1 MKKVLITGANS
12 YIGVSFENY
21 VKEHY
26 SDELDIDTVD
36 MIDGTW
42 REKDF
47 SHYDVVFH
55 VAGLAH
61 ADVGNVS
68 EETKKRYYAINTNLA
83 IETAEKAKADGVG
96 QFVFMSSSIIYGE
109 SAPYGK
115 RKIITEETIPA
126 PANFYGD
133 SKWQADKGVRKLAS
147 DKFTVTVL
155 RPPMIYGKGSKGN
168 YPKLAKLA
176 KILPIFPDVD
186 NERSMLYIENLCE
199 FLSQVMIRGCGG
211 VFWPQNA
218 EYSNTKEIVR
228 KIAKISGHKILISS
242 TLNFLVTLALHMPG
256 KVKKLVN
263 KALGNM
269 SYDRKMSKYD
279 FDYQV
284 VTLEESIK
292 KTEG

>member
-115 RKIITEETIPA
+115 RKIITEETTPA
-126 PANFYGD
+126 PTNFYGD

-199 FLSQVMIRGCGG
+199 FLSQVMIRGCSGI
-211 VFWPQNA
+211 FWPQNA
-218 EYSNTKEIVR
+218 EYIKTSRLVHM
-228 KIAKISGHKILISS
+228 IAKMSQHRIYVSRVWNFGLDIIAYIPGGISKLADKAFG
-242 TLNFLVTLALHMPG
+242 NFI
-256 KVKKLVN
+256 
-263 KALGNM
+263 
-269 SYDRKMSKYD
+269 YDQKMSKYD
-279 FDYQV
+279 FLYQIV
-284 VTLEESIK
+284 SLEESIK
-292 KTEG
+292 RTEN